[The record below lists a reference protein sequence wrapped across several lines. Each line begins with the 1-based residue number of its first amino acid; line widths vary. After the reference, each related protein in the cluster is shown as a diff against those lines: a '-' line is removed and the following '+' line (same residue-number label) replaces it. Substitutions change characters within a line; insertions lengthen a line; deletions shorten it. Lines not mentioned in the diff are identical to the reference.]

1 MKSTDHVGITF
12 ANLVLASGVYS
23 GVVNLTMGAYE
34 FEPIGDKVEP
44 SPAITVR
51 LRMDVACARALR
63 DNLTELL
70 LKVEAPIA
78 AEGVAAESA
87 TAANGAG
94 AKH

>member
-12 ANLVLASGVYS
+12 ANLVLASGIYN
-23 GVVNLTMGAYE
+23 GVVNVTIGAYH
-34 FEPIGDKVEP
+34 FEPIDDKVEP
-44 SPAITVR
+44 SPAITAR

-70 LKVEAPIA
+70 LKVEAPIV
-78 AEGVAAESA
+78 AEGVAVESNA
-87 TAANGAG
+87 AANGA